1 MAQHYVQEIPDYARL
16 NRLLLEQDVS
26 RVSYEYLKA
35 LETPQDVETIARF
48 VGQRRQRQGVSL
60 PALLRAYRL
69 WARDALEALCSLF
82 PNAVEEY
89 APKVGQILD
98 LVSEASIQGY
108 QQAVEGAL
116 YKGPFTGLAVGLS
129 DAGAV
134 VLVPRFL
141 HLSSDQ
147 TVYVQSPLGSLL
159 FLAIPF
165 IELEEALRSLARR
178 CKAVL
183 WVEEGLR
190 LSDLQADLE
199 EALALGRLL
208 NLPPGVYP
216 TRFLWPLAMAIEST
230 KGRDRLLRFLEP
242 LEGHP
247 ELIRTLEAYLQAGLS
262 LKGTAYR
269 LGLHPNTVLYRLRR
283 VQELSSIN
291 LERVEDLCL
300 LSLALQLYRLTEG
313 TAPTQEAK
321 PG

>member
-16 NRLLLEQDVS
+16 NRFLLEQDVA
-26 RVSYEYLKA
+26 RVSYEYLRA
-35 LETPQDVETIARF
+35 LEAGEDVETIARF

-69 WARDALEALCSLF
+69 WARDTLEALCFLAPDSLEQY
-82 PNAVEEY
+82 VL
-89 APKVGQILD
+89 KVGQILD
-98 LVSEASIQGY
+98 RVSEASIQGY
-108 QQAVEGAL
+108 QQAVEGVL
-116 YKGPFTGLAVGLS
+116 RKGPFTGLAVGLT
-129 DAGAV
+129 DAGTV

-141 HLSSDQ
+141 RLSSDQ
-147 TVYVQSPLGSLL
+147 IVYVQGLMGSLL
-159 FLAIPF
+159 FLTMPF
-165 IELEEALRSLARR
+165 AEAEEGLRSLARH

-216 TRFLWPLAMAIEST
+216 TRFLWPLAMAMEST
-230 KGRDRLLRFLEP
+230 KGRDRLLCLLEP

-247 ELIRTLEAYLQAGLS
+247 ELIRTLEAYLQSGLS

-283 VQELSSIN
+283 VQELSSVN

-300 LSLALQLYRLTEG
+300 LSLALQLYRVTEG
-313 TAPTQEAK
+313 TTPTREAK